1 MTASLIRYG
10 IITLVERSPSRA
22 EIVVR
27 LAKVVELA
35 LADLGLT
42 ENQYRALTLVED
54 GEPGLREFAVRLAM
68 KPPNVT
74 TLIDGLVGRKLIRRE
89 RDPRDG
95 RRIALHLTAAG
106 RTLLARAD
114 AQAEKALAQV
124 ASFDEAREHALLS
137 RIDDWQLALD
147 GVAADLRDTLDDRP
161 RTRAST

>member
-1 MTASLIRYG
+1 M
-10 IITLVERSPSRA
+10 
-22 EIVVR
+22 R

-89 RDPRDG
+89 RDSRDG

-106 RTLLARAD
+106 KTLLARAD
-114 AQAEKALAQV
+114 GRADEALARV

-137 RIDDWQLALD
+137 LIDDWQPALD

-161 RTRAST
+161 RTRAGT